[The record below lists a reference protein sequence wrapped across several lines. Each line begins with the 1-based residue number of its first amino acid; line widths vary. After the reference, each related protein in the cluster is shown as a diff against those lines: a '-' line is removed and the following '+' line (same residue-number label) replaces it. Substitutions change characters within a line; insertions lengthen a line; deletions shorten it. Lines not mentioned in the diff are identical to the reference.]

1 MSAASPATTYTDDR
15 HLYIWG
21 EPESVQITFERFTE
35 ERDGTVRC
43 EVTVTLGLG
52 GAGRLA
58 GPERLNLLS
67 GRSIKTLAN
76 TLITRDDR
84 IDWYAHLS
92 VACASSVERH
102 RDGSPLQ
109 SHHWAPDTDRRW
121 LLKPFLEDSGWTV
134 LYAQKGS
141 AKSYLAMAIALS
153 VATGLPIFGEKPA
166 VTGPVAYLDWEASRR
181 EFDVRLTKLRRPL
194 QINDDPPIYYRFGES
209 SLYSSVPGLIRR
221 FSELGI
227 VAAVVDSKSVAMSGA
242 PAGEAVLEI
251 NRGIRRLGVPVLL
264 IDHKSKAAIG
274 GKDPDMAI
282 GSVHTGNAAR
292 MVWSATRSEYDDPG
306 EVTQDLRNTE
316 ANNGPRA
323 MPVKVRFSFSGDSV
337 HISISGVK
345 AQPRIDE
352 TLPVPYG

>member
-1 MSAASPATTYTDDR
+1 MSAASPATTFTDDR
-15 HLYIWG
+15 HLYIWP
-21 EPESVQITFERFTE
+21 EPESVQIIFERFSE

-43 EVTVTLGLG
+43 EVTVSLGLG
-52 GAGRLA
+52 GAGKLS

-76 TLITRDDR
+76 TLNSRSDL

-92 VACASSVERH
+92 LACSASVDRH
-102 RDGSPLQ
+102 RDGNPLE
-109 SHHWAPDTDRRW
+109 SHQWAPDTDRRW
-121 LLKPFLEDSGWTV
+121 LLQPFLEADGWTV

-153 VATGLPIFGEKPA
+153 VASGLPIFGTEPTM
-166 VTGPVAYLDWEASRR
+166 VGPVAYLDWEASRR
-181 EFDVRLTKLRRPL
+181 EFDVRLTKLRKPL
-194 QINDDPPIYYRFGES
+194 QIEDDPPIYYRFGES
-209 SLYSSVPGLIRR
+209 SLYSSVPGLLRR
-221 FSELGI
+221 FSELDI
-227 VAAVVDSKSVAMSGA
+227 VMAVIDSKSVAMSGA

-292 MVWSATRSEYDDPG
+292 MVWSATRSEYDDAG
-306 EVTQDLRNTE
+306 EVTQLLKNTE

-323 MPVKVRFSFSGDSV
+323 MPVEVRFSFATDQV
-337 HISISGVK
+337 HITTSGVK

-352 TLPVPYG
+352 SLPVPYG